1 METKVHTHSAYV
13 SNIIRSKAIVRGADV
28 NNNALATL
36 FHPFDTGDI
45 RAPGKDAR
53 ALFFGAQPGFRVP
66 SDFGAQ
72 IVAVQGFRPAFLA
85 LKAQGLDV
93 SPEPEG
99 QDFDLALVLA
109 GRHRGQNESWIAQAW
124 SRLKPNGL
132 IVVAG
137 TKDDGID
144 SLRKRVGASLEI
156 DGALSKYHGVVFW
169 LRKDRQ
175 ATMPFAVETES
186 VVGGRF
192 VTAPGMFSS
201 GKIDQGSKLLVDN
214 LPENLKGDA
223 ADFCAGWGYLSVELL
238 DRCPGV
244 ASVEL
249 YEADYASLEAAHR
262 NLAQARVPAGFNW
275 LDLAAEPVGRR
286 FDVIV
291 MNPPFHHSRAAEP
304 DLGKKMIDAAAKA
317 LKPGGQLFVVANRG
331 LPYEAEIK
339 RVLRE
344 PRELARDSSFK
355 VLWAR
360 R

>member
-1 METKVHTHSAYV
+1 MS
-13 SNIIRSKAIVRGADV
+13 G
-28 NNNALATL
+28 NALATL

-45 RAPGKDAR
+45 RSPDGSAR
-53 ALFFGAQPGFRVP
+53 ALFFGAEPGFRP
-66 SDFGAQ
+66 PPEFGAS

-85 LKAQGLDV
+85 LRAQGVDV
-93 SPEPEG
+93 GPEPEG
-99 QDFDLALVLA
+99 GDFDLALVLA
-109 GRHRGQNESWIAQAW
+109 GRHRGRNENWIAQAW
-124 SRLKPNGL
+124 NRLKANGL

-137 TKDDGID
+137 ARDDGID
-144 SLRKRVGASLEI
+144 SLRKRVAAQVGIE
-156 DGALSKYHGVVFW
+156 GALSKYHGVAFW
-169 LRKDRQ
+169 LRKDRS
-175 ATMPFAVETES
+175 AAAPFGDLDETI
-186 VVGGRF
+186 VDGRF

-201 GKIDQGSKLLVDN
+201 GRVDPGSRLLAQN
-214 LPENLKGDA
+214 LPAELKGDA

-238 DRCPGV
+238 DRCP
-244 ASVEL
+244 AISSVEL

-262 NLAQARVPAGFNW
+262 NLAGARAPTGFNW
-275 LDLAAEPVGRR
+275 ADLAAEPVGRR

-291 MNPPFHHSRAAEP
+291 MNPPFHQSRAAEP
-304 DLGKKMIDAAAKA
+304 DLGKRMIDAAARA

-344 PRELARDSSFK
+344 PREIARDGSFK

>member
-1 METKVHTHSAYV
+1 MS
-13 SNIIRSKAIVRGADV
+13 G
-28 NNNALATL
+28 NALATL

-45 RAPGKDAR
+45 RAPGKEAR
-53 ALFFGAQPGFRVP
+53 ALFFGAEPGIRP
-66 SDFGAQ
+66 PADFGAK
-72 IVAVQGFRPAFLA
+72 ITAVQGFRPAFLA
-85 LKAQGLDV
+85 LKAQGVDV
-93 SPEPEG
+93 APEPEG
-99 QDFDLALVLA
+99 TDFDLALVLA
-109 GRHRGQNESWIAQAW
+109 GRHRGQNEGWIAQAW
-124 SRLKPNGL
+124 NRLKPNGL

-144 SLRKRVGASLEI
+144 SLRKRVSASLEI

-169 LRKDRQ
+169 LRKGKQ
-175 ATMPFAVETES
+175 AAMPFAELAQTTID
-186 VVGGRF
+186 GRF

-201 GKIDQGSKLLVDN
+201 GKIDQGSKLLADN
-214 LPENLKGDA
+214 LPDNLKGDA

-238 DRCPGV
+238 NRCPAI

-249 YEADYASLEAAHR
+249 FEADYASLEAAHR
-262 NLAQARVPAGFNW
+262 NLAHASVPSGFNW
-275 LDLAAEPVGRR
+275 TDLAAETVGRR

-291 MNPPFHHSRAAEP
+291 MNPPFHQTRAAEP

-331 LPYEAEIK
+331 LPYEAEMK

-344 PRELARDSSFK
+344 PRELARDSVFK